1 MAELESQMRSAS
13 LSERNGA
20 VALCIGSSQH
30 PYKREGVSTSGVD
43 LRSKR
48 RYRAALRG
56 DEGLTDILKDVQ
68 TFKKVLEHLPDVEVL
83 RPFVGKAGSGA
94 LTRGLFLNKMLNLVS
109 HSDKEIFLLYY
120 AGHGLRG
127 SSLRSPE
134 EVGAFY
140 MEDTAPVT
148 FADMMKIWEARPG
161 RKRRQRLIIVA
172 DSCHSGG
179 LVEQLKNVPKRERD
193 VLNVGIQAACL
204 ANEFSEGGI
213 FTEVFAQKQL
223 KRKNFMWQK
232 LKAAHKGQEVQY
244 PTFYCTW
251 GGTSASSG
259 DFEFHFFK
267 RPTR

>member
-68 TFKKVLEHLPDVEVL
+68 TFKKVLEHLPDVE
-83 RPFVGKAGSGA
+83 
-94 LTRGLFLNKMLNLVS
+94 
-109 HSDKEIFLLYY
+109 
-120 AGHGLRG
+120 
-127 SSLRSPE
+127 
-134 EVGAFY
+134 
-140 MEDTAPVT
+140 
-148 FADMMKIWEARPG
+148 
-161 RKRRQRLIIVA
+161 
-172 DSCHSGG
+172 
-179 LVEQLKNVPKRERD
+179 LKNVPKRERD